1 MTRRYA
7 AHRPGGGGTRSL
19 TADAIAALVGGKLVG
34 DGKVEVSGVAPL
46 DRALPSEI
54 SFLGTARYAPML
66 IASRAGVILVSPG
79 LADAAGGPSTRVLVE
94 RPHEAMLALIPE
106 LYKAPP
112 ASTGIHSTALL
123 GHNVQLG
130 RDVFIGAYS
139 VIEDAAVL
147 GDRVLVE
154 SHCVVGKGVTVG
166 EDTHLFSS
174 VTLYP
179 GAVIGARARLHSGVR
194 VATDGFGY
202 VFKDGAHQRLQ
213 HVGRCVIGD
222 DVDIGANST
231 IDRGSI
237 DDTVV
242 GSGTKIDNLVHVG
255 HNVRIGRMC
264 LIMAQVGIA
273 GSAHI
278 EDGCILAGQAGIGG
292 HVTIGKGTR
301 IGGQAGV
308 FGDVP
313 AGEEWSGYPA
323 RRHKES
329 LRAHAAM
336 FKLPNLIRR
345 LERLLESKEP

>member
-1 MTRRYA
+1 MKDRSE
-7 AHRPGGGGTRSL
+7 AHDSGGGGTRSL
-19 TADAIAALVGGKLVG
+19 TAAAIAGLVGGKLIG
-34 DGKVEVSGVAPL
+34 DGNVEVRGVAPL
-46 DRALPSEI
+46 DRALPTEI
-54 SFLGTARYAPML
+54 SFLGVAKYAPML
-66 IASRAGVILVSPG
+66 MTSRAGALLVSPA
-79 LADAAGGPSTRVLVE
+79 LAGTAGGPSTRILVD

-106 LYKAPP
+106 LYDAPAAP
-112 ASTGIHSTALL
+112 GGIHPTA
-123 GHNVQLG
+123 VLG
-130 RDVFIGAYS
+130 RGLRMGGDVFIGAYA
-139 VIEDAAVL
+139 VIGEGVVL
-147 GDRVLVE
+147 GDRVLID
-154 SHCVVGKGVTVG
+154 SHCVLGKGVTVG
-166 EDTHLFSS
+166 ADTHLFSS
-174 VTLYP
+174 VVLYP
-179 GAVIGARARLHSGVR
+179 GAVVGARVRLHSGVR

-202 VFKDGAHQRLQ
+202 VFKDGAHQKLQ

-222 DVDIGANST
+222 DVEIGANST

-273 GSAHI
+273 GSVHI

-292 HVTIGKGTR
+292 HVTIGKDTR

-313 AGEEWSGYPA
+313 PGEAWSGYPA
-323 RRHKES
+323 RPHKQS

-336 FKLPNLIRR
+336 LKLPDIIRR
-345 LERLLESKEP
+345 VERMLDPKEP